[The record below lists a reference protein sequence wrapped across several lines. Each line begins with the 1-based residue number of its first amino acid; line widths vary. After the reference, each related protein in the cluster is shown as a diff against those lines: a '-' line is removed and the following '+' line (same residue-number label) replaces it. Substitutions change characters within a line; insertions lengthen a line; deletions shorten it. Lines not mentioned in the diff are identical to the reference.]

1 MISGQFSTAT
11 AAQIKRRI
19 YMSRWPSIAV
29 TIVFG
34 SLCLTASAQEKAPAA
49 PAASPSATT
58 ATPASTQQESNVV
71 VLRVSGE
78 PITEKQVLSAME
90 ALASQNVP
98 MTPEQQKQRRTVLFK
113 GALDNLITSILLKN
127 EAKKQN
133 VTVDKAKIDQQ
144 FQQIA
149 SQYPSQEAFQKTMA
163 RLNMTEADVRKNI
176 EESMSMQAVIDL
188 AVKDVPAASD
198 ADIQKFYDSNPDK
211 FAVQAQAHVA
221 QIFLKIEP
229 TSTLEQKAE
238 IKKKL
243 EDIRADIESKK
254 ITFADAAAKFSQD
267 SASASKGGDLGYL
280 SRNENIKSLEDI
292 IFATPQGGMTTVM
305 EAQNGFYLLQ
315 VIELKPEEKVSPEAA
330 KPQIKQYLDKSAKQR
345 ALRNHVDDL
354 KSKAVIETFMTAEEF
369 DKRHPAQ

>member
-1 MISGQFSTAT
+1 
-11 AAQIKRRI
+11 
-19 YMSRWPSIAV
+19 MSRWPSIAV
-29 TIVFG
+29 MIVFG

-49 PAASPSATT
+49 PAAAPSATT
-58 ATPASTQQESNVV
+58 ATPASTQQASNVV

-90 ALASQNVP
+90 ALANQNVP

-211 FAVQAQAHVA
+211 FTVPAQAHVA

-315 VIELKPEEKVSPEAA
+315 VIELKPEEKVSPEEG
-330 KPQIKQYLDKSAKQR
+330 KTPNQ
-345 ALRNHVDDL
+345 
-354 KSKAVIETFMTAEEF
+354 AVS
-369 DKRHPAQ
+369 R